1 MMRRSREPVIER
13 EVQTQMVMSN
23 LSVNIST
30 PSHVIV
36 SIIHLNL
43 HALKFQISWQMLGVV
58 NTARDAEL
66 FTFSGLAVHVGVI
79 CVDTA
84 AAIAAAAV

>member
-1 MMRRSREPVIER
+1 
-13 EVQTQMVMSN
+13 
-23 LSVNIST
+23 
-30 PSHVIV
+30 
-36 SIIHLNL
+36 
-43 HALKFQISWQMLGVV
+43 MLGVV

-66 FTFSGLAVHVGVI
+66 FTFSRSALHVGVI